1 MEKEILV
8 KFEGEEWQDAL
19 NQAFKK
25 ANKTAKIDGFR
36 PGKAPKDV
44 FLKKYGIGVLFE
56 EAAEIL
62 LEDAYKKVM
71 EDNKDLQIVA
81 Q

>member
-44 FLKKYGIGVLFE
+44 FLKNMELVYYL
-56 EAAEIL
+56 
-62 LEDAYKKVM
+62 KK
-71 EDNKDLQIVA
+71 Q
-81 Q
+81 QRFY

>member
-44 FLKKYGIGVLFE
+44 FLKKY
-56 EAAEIL
+56 
-62 LEDAYKKVM
+62 VM
-71 EDNKDLQIVA
+71 HYFYL
-81 Q
+81 